1 MAKLEKHIRR
11 EWESTKDLPHVN
23 IILEKIKEK
32 EGYFNPKRYL
42 GDDEEKFMESLQ
54 QWKIAHE
61 KEYLR
66 QFPHLSRAPI
76 CHKKILSKSSRPI
89 IFFLYF

>member
-32 EGYFNPKRYL
+32 EGYFNPKRYQGMMKKNL
-42 GDDEEKFMESLQ
+42 WKFFNNG
-54 QWKIAHE
+54 K
-61 KEYLR
+61 
-66 QFPHLSRAPI
+66 
-76 CHKKILSKSSRPI
+76 
-89 IFFLYF
+89 